1 MPGATLTV
9 ENDHNKQR
17 LRALALQLL
26 VFASCHRHIIFPD
39 GCRKIWISMNSHS
52 NTLIS
57 SFVDTIDVP
66 SSLSGLGKL
75 LITRTLQ
82 RLEREDIDLQL
93 TT

>member
-1 MPGATLTV
+1 MPGATLTK

-26 VFASCHRHIIFPD
+26 VFTSCHRHIIFPD
-39 GCRKIWISMNSHS
+39 GRKVWISMNSHS

-75 LITRTLQ
+75 LVTRTLQ